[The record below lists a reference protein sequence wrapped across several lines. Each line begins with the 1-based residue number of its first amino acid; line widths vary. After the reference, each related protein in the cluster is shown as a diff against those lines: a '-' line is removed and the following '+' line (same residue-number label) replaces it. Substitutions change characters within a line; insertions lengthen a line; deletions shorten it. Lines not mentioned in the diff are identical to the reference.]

1 MPRVRCEKCGSV
13 AKSLYIREIAKEESF
28 DPNDVTYKAKYR
40 PIGYFCPRCQTIKL
54 NGEFYK
60 REELAVKLIRI

>member
-1 MPRVRCEKCGSV
+1 MPRVRCERCGGI

-28 DPNDVTYKAKYR
+28 DPSDVAYKPKYR
-40 PIGYFCPRCQTIKL
+40 PVGYFCPHCLTIKL

-60 REELAVKLIRI
+60 REELAVRIIRI